1 MKNSPYL
8 DKPFIPL
15 AVASR
20 YARDSFL
27 SRGVVSA
34 TLPAQGADNNTA
46 YSGGGSRLWTWWRFR
61 RHADHAAGRR
71 RRQAETGLTAPHP
84 QRHRRI
90 LDTV

>member
-46 YSGGGSRLWTWWRFR
+46 YSGAVPACGLGGVFGATLIMR
-61 RHADHAAGRR
+61 RVGGAGKQRR
-71 RRQAETGLTAPHP
+71 G
-84 QRHRRI
+84 
-90 LDTV
+90 